1 MAANLHDVE
10 VNLDDNQYPQDD
22 GDYNDNYDANRNEA
36 YDEEGGQEEGDEGH
50 DGIMEEEE
58 AMDANN
64 PFAALQGNNRRQQ
77 SCVGRMLN
85 CCFGSNM
92 ESPEFDKPP
101 DDDFYA
107 DNLIELTHGYTAY
120 RLLEPAQT
128 AANVNVTPP
137 LIILLHG
144 MQNASYMWADI
155 AELLADFEQ
164 GPQAQVLVFDFYGR
178 GRSPWTGIPISLDLL
193 VGQVKELMDG
203 RFIFAILPCL
213 FTYYITMLL
222 YFSVGFI
229 WSCCVASRVRP
240 WWCSGYR
247 ICCQIS
253 TPLREHDIDWTS
265 WNKI

>member
-1 MAANLHDVE
+1 MAANLMDVE
-10 VNLDDNQYPQDD
+10 VNLDEHYQHHDD
-22 GDYNDNYDANRNEA
+22 GGDYNDQYDHIRHDN
-36 YDEEGGQEEGDEGH
+36 YDEEGGHEVDHEGH
-50 DGIMEEEE
+50 DGGMGEGEEGEG
-58 AMDANN
+58 MDANN
-64 PFAALQGNNRRQQ
+64 PFAALQGNGRRQQ

-85 CCFGSNM
+85 CCFGSTM

-203 RFIFAILPCL
+203 
-213 FTYYITMLL
+213 
-222 YFSVGFI
+222 
-229 WSCCVASRVRP
+229 
-240 WWCSGYR
+240 
-247 ICCQIS
+247 
-253 TPLREHDIDWTS
+253 
-265 WNKI
+265 